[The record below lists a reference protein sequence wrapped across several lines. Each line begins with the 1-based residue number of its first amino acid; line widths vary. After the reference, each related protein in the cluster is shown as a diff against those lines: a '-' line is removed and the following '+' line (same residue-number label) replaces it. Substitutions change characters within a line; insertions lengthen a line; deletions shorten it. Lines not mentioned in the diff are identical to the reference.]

1 MFGNNYCFGVII
13 RVSNADIEFY
23 RFCGKDIVF
32 ETSVCDREN
41 LNLVPG
47 NNPPPPPP
55 PPPLIPP
62 PEKKEGKYREKE
74 RYSKEKLLKGCHQG
88 QNDTVLAIL
97 ECLEFKNCSCRS
109 TMVTGN

>member
-1 MFGNNYCFGVII
+1 MFGKNYCFGVII
-13 RVSNADIEFY
+13 RVSIADIEFY

-47 NNPPPPPP
+47 NNPHPAPSPPP
-55 PPPLIPP
+55 IPP

>member
-13 RVSNADIEFY
+13 RVSIADIEFY
-23 RFCGKDIVF
+23 RFYGKDIVF

-47 NNPPPPPP
+47 NNPHPPPP
-55 PPPLIPP
+55 IPP